1 MLMLP
6 TLSRLSLLG
15 EALVRERLLVMPE
28 LDAAL
33 AKAIAAKLSSPAT
46 ELAVHLVR
54 LGFRPSPSTAAYRS
68 LARTLRT
75 FALHKRSVSGR
86 VAFLEN

>member
-1 MLMLP
+1 
-6 TLSRLSLLG
+6 
-15 EALVRERLLVMPE
+15 MPD

-54 LGFRPSPSTAAYRS
+54 APDN
-68 LARTLRT
+68 
-75 FALHKRSVSGR
+75 VSCER
-86 VAFLEN
+86 